1 MLLFDN
7 ATDPYSPAQLVEE
20 ARRRNIRWL
29 IVKRDLQL
37 KEDPT
42 PQRES
47 ALKALQQV
55 FLPYRKLGSYDV
67 YRRP

>member
-1 MLLFDN
+1 VLLFDN
-7 ATDPYSPAQLVEE
+7 ATDPIRRAACEE
-20 ARRRNIRWL
+20 ARRRNIHWL

-42 PQRES
+42 PQREA
-47 ALKALQQV
+47 ALEALQQV

>member
-1 MLLFDN
+1 VLLFDK

-20 ARRRNIRWL
+20 AQRRNIRWL
-29 IVKRDLQL
+29 IVKRKLQI
-37 KEDPT
+37 KEDVT
-42 PQRES
+42 PQRE
-47 ALKALQQV
+47 ATLKALQQI